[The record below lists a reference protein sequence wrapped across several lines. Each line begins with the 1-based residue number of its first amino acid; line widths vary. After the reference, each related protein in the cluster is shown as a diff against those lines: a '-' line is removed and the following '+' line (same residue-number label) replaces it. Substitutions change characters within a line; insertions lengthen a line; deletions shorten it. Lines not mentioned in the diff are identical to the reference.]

1 MISMQQGHVDRI
13 LPRART
19 SPDAQAPTPPTRF
32 WTLLQGRRR
41 VRSLPIS
48 GGPKWKLQLFVRGIR
63 KRLKLW
69 LNHPGCHLTQFLF
82 PKSPAVQWKAKTRA
96 EQPIQI

>member
-1 MISMQQGHVDRI
+1 MQQGHVDRI

-19 SPDAQAPTPPTRF
+19 SPDAQAPTPPTRSL
-32 WTLLQGRRR
+32 TLLQRRRR
-41 VRSLPIS
+41 VRSPPIS
-48 GGPKWKLQLFVRGIR
+48 GYPKWKLQLFVRFIR

-69 LNHPGCHLTQFLF
+69 LDHPGDHLTQFLF
-82 PKSPAVQWKAKTRA
+82 PKSPAIQRKAKTRA